1 MNETTTA
8 YSDTH
13 EIENARDFDFNKID
27 RNVFGVSDPDGERAR
42 EIHQES
48 IQMLYGFLRWIAKCP
63 ASDKAGL
70 STRTVAL
77 FWILLPEYE
86 SMTLTELA
94 EAHGCT
100 KQNISKIAGDF
111 KKDFPRI
118 RNKHMK
124 GPRK

>member
-1 MNETTTA
+1 MNETTTGYTA
-8 YSDTH
+8 NH
-13 EIENARDFDFNKID
+13 ELEKSENFDFAHVD
-27 RNVFGVSDPDGERAR
+27 RHVFLTVDHDAERAR

-63 ASDKAGL
+63 TSDKAGL

-124 GPRK
+124 GTRK